1 MWRYLRDIQK
11 SAEKNYMASLYSKYL
26 RYYDASVEI
35 FWVFQS
41 NYFLYK
47 LYQLFLLGAIY
58 IQEEFT
64 N

>member
-35 FWVFQS
+35 F
-41 NYFLYK
+41 
-47 LYQLFLLGAIY
+47 
-58 IQEEFT
+58 
-64 N
+64 